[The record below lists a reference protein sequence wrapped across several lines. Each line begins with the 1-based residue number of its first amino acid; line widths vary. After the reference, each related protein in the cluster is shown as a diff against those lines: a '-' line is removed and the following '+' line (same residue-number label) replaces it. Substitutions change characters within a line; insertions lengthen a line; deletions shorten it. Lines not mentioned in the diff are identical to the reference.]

1 METANNPDFNPTPQ
15 TAGQE
20 QASQPKETKNRGN
33 AANAA
38 KVAAGA
44 IGGAAV
50 TFIAEGAEINPDI
63 IDGGNVMLDQAAQA
77 AEALN
82 TPVPS
87 QYHTPVIPEEDNEEN
102 SQNTDE
108 EDFNVEDIRLELDD
122 LGEIVSTTNS
132 EDLPEIVE
140 VDPAEIIYDEDDA
153 PYIYSE
159 DLPEV
164 LLADETYVDD
174 ISPLDINITDEDLA
188 FDDTD
193 TTDDIID
200 IL

>member
-20 QASQPKETKNRGN
+20 PASQPKETKNRGN

-50 TFIAEGAEINPDI
+50 TFIAEGAEINPDT

-82 TPVPS
+82 TPAPS
-87 QYHTPVIPEEDNEEN
+87 QHHTPVIPEEDIEEN
-102 SQNTDE
+102 TQNTDE
-108 EDFNVEDIRLELDD
+108 EDFNVEDIRLEIDD
-122 LGEIVSTTNS
+122 IGEIVSITNS
-132 EDLPEIVE
+132 EDLPEIFE
-140 VDPAEIIYDEDDA
+140 VDPAEIIYAEEDE
-153 PYIYSE
+153 PYIYTE
-159 DLPEV
+159 ELPEV
-164 LLADETYVDD
+164 LLADETYIDETY
-174 ISPLDINITDEDLA
+174 IPEITDEDLA